1 MSSQIVRREQHGPRN
16 NGNRVPRCDL
26 GYSVSILPTTAA
38 DMVEIHAM
46 EKDSFPSPWPRKAFL
61 RLLGS
66 RTARFLTAFD
76 HGKVVGYA
84 GMTLESSAHILN
96 IAVHRD
102 YRRRGIGSRL
112 LSLLLEAAAD
122 HGTTSAT
129 LEVRASNVVAQNM
142 YRKFGFRR
150 VAIKKGYYAA
160 EDEDAV
166 VMAKEIGRGTDAP
179 APTLGR
185 HPG

>member
-1 MSSQIVRREQHGPRN
+1 M
-16 NGNRVPRCDL
+16 
-26 GYSVSILPTTAA
+26 AA
-38 DMVEIHAM
+38 DMAEVHAI
-46 EKDSFPSPWPRKAFL
+46 EKDCFPSPWPRKAFL

-66 RTARFLTAFD
+66 RTARFFTASD

-112 LSLLLEAAAD
+112 LALLLEAAAD
-122 HGTTSAT
+122 HGTSSAT
-129 LEVRASNVVAQNM
+129 LEVRASNVIAQNM
-142 YRKFGFRR
+142 YHKFGFRR

-166 VMAKEIGRGTDAP
+166 VMAKEIGGGTDAQAP
-179 APTLGR
+179 ALSSRPR
-185 HPG
+185 